1 MKTKLFVIACT
12 LVSLLSCKKKPVV
25 EKKAPIASA
34 ADTTDAKGW
43 NGLRDNINPASWQA
57 LDLK

>member
-1 MKTKLFVIACT
+1 MKISIFLIAC
-12 LVSLLSCKKKPVV
+12 SLLSLASCKKKPVV

-57 LDLK
+57 QDLK